1 MQLTSD
7 PELAKSLAAR
17 SEAVLFNGYDSAHA
31 EPNLRD
37 DLPELLIGRRYQG
50 LFDANDGSY
59 VAVRQVGKG
68 VTTIDRDCYGAI
80 PLFYSLKRPLIST
93 DIRLIL
99 DIENPSIDLEGLAEY
114 LSAAY
119 VTGGRTIFENIRFL
133 MPNETIS
140 VKDGILTVEKK
151 AIFPAQV
158 FRTEQE
164 VSDLLEQAINR
175 SLESLLSRELG
186 PIQLNLSG
194 GADST
199 LLLAKIC
206 EMQPGKTISTTTYFH
221 DDWRDDL
228 DDWRYAEQ
236 ASQQFKS
243 RHQLVKINNETFC
256 SAHRELLKAGRNVF
270 HTYAA
275 AFYAQNKAVSPAGD
289 VPIINGSG
297 PDESIIGT
305 EKIPVKDLL
314 ALRSLKREQWVDY
327 LIANIDY
334 IKIPEA
340 SANAML
346 LSARTGF
353 VEARRRI
360 ATELMDSEN
369 FVEFQRRYHALTVLQ
384 DHVHELNAVAQVL
397 GRRIVF
403 PFLTNDIFRI
413 IFSTSFETLN
423 AGGVYKSV
431 VKNILRKVMPEEFVY
446 RKKIGFQSPSRPYF
460 MSKAGLGRELS
471 RLLSTRNSALL
482 NMKLITPA
490 IQTRLNT
497 ELDLHRRYDFLE
509 WTAYNI
515 LCLEESRGARG

>member
-1 MQLTSD
+1 MRLTSD
-7 PELAKSLAAR
+7 AELAKSLAAR
-17 SEAVLFNGYDSAHA
+17 SEAVLFNGYDSEHV
-31 EPNLRD
+31 EPNLHED
-37 DLPELLIGRRYQG
+37 VAELLIGRRYQG
-50 LFDANDGSY
+50 QFDANDGSY

-80 PLFYSLKRPLIST
+80 PLFYSLKRPLVST
-93 DIRLIL
+93 DVRLLL
-99 DIENPSIDLEGLAEY
+99 DIENPGFDFQSVAEY

-119 VTGGRTIFENIRFL
+119 VTGGRTIYQNIRFL

-164 VSDLLEQAINR
+164 ASDLLEQAINR
-175 SLESLLSRELG
+175 SVESLLSRERG

-199 LLLAKIC
+199 LLLAKVR
-206 EMQPGKTISTTTYFH
+206 EMEPDKTVSTTTYFH

-236 ASQQFKS
+236 ASQQFET
-243 RHQLVKINNETFC
+243 RHQLVKITNETFC
-256 SAHRELLKAGRNVF
+256 DAHKELLKAGRNVF

-275 AFYAQNKAVSPAGD
+275 AFYAQNKPVSPAGD

-314 ALRSLKREQWVDY
+314 ALRSLERERWVDY

-334 IKIPEA
+334 IKISEV

-346 LSARTGF
+346 LTARNGF
-353 VEARRRI
+353 VGARRAI
-360 ATELMDSEN
+360 AAELMDSEN

-384 DHVHELNAVAQVL
+384 DHLQELNAVAQVL
-397 GRRIVF
+397 GRRIAF

-431 VKNILRKVMPEEFVY
+431 VKNILKKVMPEDFVH

-460 MSKAGLGRELS
+460 MSKVGLGRELS

-482 NMKLITPA
+482 NMKLIAPA
-490 IQTRLNT
+490 IQTRLNA